1 MIKITRESQKSFF
14 HGSDTV
20 CDNKKIQ
27 YMITKD
33 TFCKG
38 KKKKI
43 KTNTKSECHSSRDD
57 FFPSSLN
64 HTNWRKKKKT
74 LVSG

>member
-38 KKKKI
+38 KKKK
-43 KTNTKSECHSSRDD
+43 N
-57 FFPSSLN
+57 
-64 HTNWRKKKKT
+64 
-74 LVSG
+74 